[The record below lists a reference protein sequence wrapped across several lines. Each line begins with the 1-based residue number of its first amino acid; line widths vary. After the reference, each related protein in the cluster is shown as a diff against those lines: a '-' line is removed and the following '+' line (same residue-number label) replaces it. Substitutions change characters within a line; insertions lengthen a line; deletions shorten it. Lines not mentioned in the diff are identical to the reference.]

1 MPTNLPSPNK
11 QDSAEA
17 NKLYFNRYGRV
28 PVEFL
33 ANEVTATVA
42 FFESKGFAQDAALS
56 SAAVILDQAKADGV
70 PVFEILDTLKTFDQ
84 IELSGLVSEILNNNR
99 PASSSLGY
107 KDPNISVSSESRNI
121 AP

>member
-1 MPTNLPSPNK
+1 MQTNLPSPNK

-17 NKLYFNRYGRV
+17 TRLYFNRYGTG

-33 ANEVTATVA
+33 ANEVSATVA
-42 FFESKGFAQDAALS
+42 FFESKGFDRDAALS
-56 SAAVILDQAKADGV
+56 SASVILDQAKADGV
-70 PVFEILDTLKTFDQ
+70 SVFEILDTLTTFDQ
-84 IELSGLVSEILNNNR
+84 IGLSGLVSEILNNNR

-107 KDPNISVSSESRNI
+107 KDPNVSVSTESRNI